1 MNSSSPAPPH
11 KKEKKLPD
19 IAGRDMMLLKCK
31 MQLVNATG
39 QIGGKRV
46 AEMNT
51 ALKMILELL

>member
-1 MNSSSPAPPH
+1 
-11 KKEKKLPD
+11 
-19 IAGRDMMLLKCK
+19 

-51 ALKMILELL
+51 ALKMILELLWRCETK

>member
-1 MNSSSPAPPH
+1 
-11 KKEKKLPD
+11 
-19 IAGRDMMLLKCK
+19 MLLKCK